1 MLQSSMRECIM
12 TVTNPKLHHD
22 WRENWA
28 SAHIRRIGNN
38 WRITLC
44 MHYKKKAQVL
54 ECMVNLVPPTH
65 TTPLYQ
71 LSHLSTLEDND
82 HRGIIGWGLM

>member
-1 MLQSSMRECIM
+1 M
-12 TVTNPKLHHD
+12 TVTNLKLHHD

-28 SAHIRRIGNN
+28 SAHMRRIGNN

-44 MHYKKKAQVL
+44 MRYKKKARREVL
-54 ECMVNLVPPTH
+54 ECLVLYGIVNLVPPTH

-71 LSHLSTLEDND
+71 LSYLSTLEDND
-82 HRGIIGWGLM
+82 HKGIIGWGLM